1 MAATLTIPPIFTAFD
16 KFSGVLDKMGDSLDK
31 FQSKIL
37 PIVTAFDNF
46 SGVLDKMGNSLDKVQ
61 SKTQKYYA
69 DLSKSAGNV
78 GPNTKHIGASALSA
92 GNTIAEPLIHAAKA
106 AGNVRPNA
114 KQTGASALSAGNT
127 IAEPLI
133 YAAKAAEDFGLQMT
147 KVSTITAALKTIGGP
162 VSEAY
167 TEITDSINALLKPS
181 KDMQKV
187 FQQLS
192 SKDGNDLIK
201 KLVGMVPAF
210 EGVSKATTKL
220 GLSGAKAWGGKQGSS
235 GASALTGTAN
245 KKFKHSPVLQANN
258 GGGQAML
265 GTSNSQ
271 FKLSGNNVQAFA
283 TTVGNILPPVL
294 SKLSGDLTSIV
305 NKMLDWT
312 NANPQLSSFISKTA
326 TYVGNFSN
334 IISTLTGVVD
344 TVKDAIQLWDE
355 AMGAL
360 NLIMDANPVG
370 LIIIGIVA
378 LIGLVYEVT
387 KHWHQWGAAVSV
399 LMGPLGLVISLV
411 MTFIKY
417 WDKIKNAFASDGIVA
432 GIKMIGVAIADSVLY
447 PLEQM
452 LRILSKIPGLGFLN
466 GAANGILK
474 FRQNIGAD
482 VSDDPATKKPALPP
496 PPQVNPKANSGT
508 HTTQAGTLEV
518 IIKDPGGHVKDI
530 KQKNLKHNNAKVT
543 HTTGQH

>member
-31 FQSKIL
+31 FQSKII

-69 DLSKSAGNV
+69 DLNKSAGNV
-78 GPNTKHIGASALSA
+78 SPNAKHIGASALSA

-106 AGNVRPNA
+106 ARNVSPNA
-114 KQTGASALSAGNT
+114 KQTGASASSAGNT
-127 IAEPLI
+127 IAGPLLS
-133 YAAKAAEDFGLQMT
+133 AAKAAEDFELQMT
-147 KVSTITAALKTIGGP
+147 KVGTITAALKSVGGP

-167 TEITDSINALLKPS
+167 TEITDSITALLKPS

-210 EGVSKATTKL
+210 EGVNKATTKL
-220 GLSGAKAWGGKQGSS
+220 GLSGAKALGGKQGSA
-235 GASALTGTAN
+235 GASPFTGTAN
-245 KKFKHSPVLQANN
+245 KKFKQQANN

-271 FKLSGNNVQAFA
+271 FKLSSNNVQAFA

-294 SKLSGDLTSIV
+294 SKLSGDLTPIV

-312 NANPQLSSFISKTA
+312 NANPQLSSFISKAA
-326 TYVGNFSN
+326 TYVGDFSN
-334 IISTLTGVVD
+334 ITSTLTGVVD
-344 TVKDAIQLWDE
+344 TVKDAIQLWDA

-370 LIIIGIVA
+370 LIIIGIAA

-399 LMGPLGLVISLV
+399 IMGPLGLVISLV
-411 MTFIKY
+411 MTFVKY
-417 WDKIKNAFASDGIVA
+417 WDKIKNAFSSGGIVA

-482 VSDDPATKKPALPP
+482 VSDDPAAGKSKPALPP
-496 PPQVNPKANSGT
+496 PPHATPKVNSGT
-508 HTTQAGTLEV
+508 HPTTPAKVEV
-518 IIKDPGGHVKDI
+518 TFNDPKGHVKHI
-530 KQKNLKHNNAKVT
+530 NAKNLKHHNVKVT
-543 HTTGQH
+543 HTHGQH